1 MAQRTLALPTA
12 IAPASGAVTITIS
25 SGAQE
30 WSVQQVST
38 TCSTAPVG
46 ATCRLYKNGS
56 IVSKMIPAGDVASGD
71 PPVRLLVGEQMTV
84 VWTGLTTGAVCNA
97 TVIYDDDG
105 R

>member
-1 MAQRTLALPTA
+1 MTQRTLALPTS

-30 WSVQQVST
+30 WLVQQIST
-38 TCSTAPVG
+38 TCDAAPVG
-46 ATCRLYKNGS
+46 ATCRVYKDGA
-56 IVSKMIPAGDVASGD
+56 IVSKMLPAGDVASGD
-71 PPVRLLVGEQMTV
+71 PPVRLLIGEQMTI

-97 TVIYDDDG
+97 TVIYDDG